1 MAVVQTIM
9 TVTAMASTMQV
20 SHVVMLADK
29 GHPKAMTKVHPLV
42 MFVGILSLVRV
53 TIMVTVIDAILY
65 LPVIT
70 TNTVIVTNVT
80 TYSLV
85 RVTIMVTAINA
96 ILYLPVITTNM
107 VIVTNVTTYSAVKAI
122 NMVTAINVT
131 TFGPVT
137 QKITMAIVTMKA
149 VIL

>member
-1 MAVVQTIM
+1 MAP
-9 TVTAMASTMQV
+9 TMQV

-29 GHPKAMTKVHPLV
+29 GHPKATTKVHPLV

-80 TYSLV
+80 TYL
-85 RVTIMVTAINA
+85 
-96 ILYLPVITTNM
+96 
-107 VIVTNVTTYSAVKAI
+107 AVKAI

>member
-1 MAVVQTIM
+1 MANQKMAHMLRGITMPMVILLIVV
-9 TVTAMASTMQV
+9 A
-20 SHVVMLADK
+20 VVMLAD
-29 GHPKAMTKVHPLV
+29 KVHPLV
-42 MFVGILSLVRV
+42 MFVGILSLVRVTIMVTVIDAILSLPVITTNTVIVTNVTTYLAVRV

-80 TYSLV
+80 TYL
-85 RVTIMVTAINA
+85 
-96 ILYLPVITTNM
+96 
-107 VIVTNVTTYSAVKAI
+107 AVKAI

>member
-1 MAVVQTIM
+1 M
-9 TVTAMASTMQV
+9 AMANQKMAHMLRGITMPMV
-20 SHVVMLADK
+20 ILLIVVAVVMLAD
-29 GHPKAMTKVHPLV
+29 KVHPLV

-80 TYSLV
+80 TYL
-85 RVTIMVTAINA
+85 
-96 ILYLPVITTNM
+96 
-107 VIVTNVTTYSAVKAI
+107 AVKAI

>member
-1 MAVVQTIM
+1 MVMVNLKMVHMLRGITMPMVILLIVV
-9 TVTAMASTMQV
+9 A
-20 SHVVMLADK
+20 VVMLAD
-29 GHPKAMTKVHPLV
+29 KVHPLV

-80 TYSLV
+80 TYLAV
-85 RVTIMVTAINA
+85 RVTI
-96 ILYLPVITTNM
+96 M
-107 VIVTNVTTYSAVKAI
+107 VIVTNVTTYLAVKAI
-122 NMVTAINVT
+122 NMVTVINVT